1 MVHQSLVTRPEV
13 PSSTV
18 PPESHPKP
26 DVLDVFGSRDNVVRE
41 HFQRVLGLSA
51 PAMIA
56 VFALYATLVDMAL
69 VFMLEALPFYSI
81 ADDAAAKAIDPRAMI
96 ADKGF
101 WITFIAAIFLA
112 PLLETLMNQWFPIW
126 LAMKVTH
133 RPVVAVWFS
142 TVLFGA
148 IHLQAGVY
156 GFVATVGAGFFL
168 AVAFLH
174 ARQFGRD
181 RALGRGC
188 RGGGCARRIAITDSL
203 LDRESSC
210 ASGCSRQ
217 WDAMEELRWLK
228 DNLSL

>member
-1 MVHQSLVTRPEV
+1 MVHQSLVTRPAV
-13 PSSTV
+13 PSRTV
-18 PPESHPKP
+18 PSEPHTTR
-26 DVLDVFGSRDNVVRE
+26 DVLDVFGSKYNVVRE
-41 HFQRVLGLSA
+41 HFQRVLSLSA

-56 VFALYATLVDMAL
+56 IFALYATLADIAL

-96 ADKGF
+96 ADNGF
-101 WITFIAAIFLA
+101 WMTFIAAIFLA
-112 PLLETLMNQWFPIW
+112 PLIETLMNQWFPIW

-148 IHLQAGVY
+148 IHLHAGVY

-174 ARQFGRD
+174 ARPFSRK
-181 RALGRGC
+181 RAYWTTAAIHAGVNGIALTVAVILIRLGIQGP
-188 RGGGCARRIAITDSL
+188 
-203 LDRESSC
+203 
-210 ASGCSRQ
+210 
-217 WDAMEELRWLK
+217 
-228 DNLSL
+228 

>member
-1 MVHQSLVTRPEV
+1 MVHQSLVTRPAV

-18 PPESHPKP
+18 PPETHPTP

-41 HFQRVLGLSA
+41 HFQRVLSISA

-56 VFALYATLVDMAL
+56 IFVVYATLADMVL
-69 VFMLEALPFYSI
+69 GFMLEALPFYSI

-101 WITFIAAIFLA
+101 GVTFIAAIVLA

-142 TVLFGA
+142 TVLFGV

-156 GFVATVGAGFFL
+156 GFVVTLGAGFFL

-174 ARQFGRD
+174 ARQSSRK
-181 RALGRGC
+181 RAYWTTAAIHAGVNSIALTVALILIRLGVQGP
-188 RGGGCARRIAITDSL
+188 
-203 LDRESSC
+203 
-210 ASGCSRQ
+210 
-217 WDAMEELRWLK
+217 
-228 DNLSL
+228 

>member
-1 MVHQSLVTRPEV
+1 MVHQSLVTRPAV

-18 PPESHPKP
+18 PPETHPKP
-26 DVLDVFGSRDNVVRE
+26 DVLNVFGSKDNVVRE
-41 HFQRVLGLSA
+41 HFQRVLSLSA

-56 VFALYATLVDMAL
+56 VFAVYATLVDIAL

-101 WITFIAAIFLA
+101 GVTFIAAIFLA

-142 TVLFGA
+142 TVLFGV

-156 GFVATVGAGFFL
+156 GFVVTLGAGFFL
-168 AVAFLH
+168 AIAFLH
-174 ARQFGRD
+174 ARQFSRK
-181 RALGRGC
+181 RAYWTTAAIHAGVNSIALTVAVILIRLGIQGP
-188 RGGGCARRIAITDSL
+188 
-203 LDRESSC
+203 
-210 ASGCSRQ
+210 
-217 WDAMEELRWLK
+217 
-228 DNLSL
+228 

>member
-1 MVHQSLVTRPEV
+1 MVHQSLATRPAV
-13 PSSTV
+13 PSRTI
-18 PPESHPKP
+18 PPETHPKP
-26 DVLDVFGSRDNVVRE
+26 DVLDVFGSKDNVIRA

-69 VFMLEALPFYSI
+69 GFMLEAMPFYSI
-81 ADDAAAKAIDPRAMI
+81 ADDPAAKAIDPRAMI
-96 ADKGF
+96 ADNGF
-101 WITFIAAIFLA
+101 WMTFVAAIFLA

-148 IHLQAGVY
+148 IHLHAGVY

-168 AVAFLH
+168 AVAFLY
-174 ARQFGRD
+174 ARQFGRK
-181 RALGRGC
+181 RAYWTTAAIHAGVNSIALTVALILIRLGIQGP
-188 RGGGCARRIAITDSL
+188 
-203 LDRESSC
+203 
-210 ASGCSRQ
+210 
-217 WDAMEELRWLK
+217 
-228 DNLSL
+228 

>member
-1 MVHQSLVTRPEV
+1 MVHQSLATRPAV

-18 PPESHPKP
+18 PPETRPKP
-26 DVLDVFGSRDNVVRE
+26 DVLDVFGSKDNVVRA
-41 HFQRVLGLSA
+41 HFQRVLSLSA

-56 VFALYATLVDMAL
+56 VFVVYATLADMAL
-69 VFMLEALPFYSI
+69 GFMLEALPFYSI
-81 ADDAAAKAIDPRAMI
+81 ADDPAAKAIDPRAMI

-101 WITFIAAIFLA
+101 WVTFIAAIVLA

-142 TVLFGA
+142 TVLFGV

-156 GFVATVGAGFFL
+156 GFVVTLGAGFFL

-174 ARQFGRD
+174 ARQFGRK
-181 RALGRGC
+181 RAYWTTTAIHAGVNSIALTVALILIRLG
-188 RGGGCARRIAITDSL
+188 I
-203 LDRESSC
+203 
-210 ASGCSRQ
+210 Q
-217 WDAMEELRWLK
+217 WP
-228 DNLSL
+228 